1 MFFMLDEMFKGTN
14 SADRH
19 IGGFSLIK
27 QLNELNAFGM
37 ISTHDLELAK
47 LAGKHGIVTNYSF
60 NSEIREG
67 EMTFNYKLTPG
78 LCRDFNASELMRR
91 SGINVLPT
99 IEAGSKKV

>member
-1 MFFMLDEMFKGTN
+1 M
-14 SADRH
+14 
-19 IGGFSLIK
+19 K

-67 EMTFNYKLTPG
+67 EMTFNYKLAPG